1 MPSNE
6 ILQVISEIS
15 GILEAVAV
23 IASLVYLARQV
34 RDSTKATK
42 GATYQAIVD
51 SIGNLEERI
60 SSDAEVT
67 RIFRTGQKSLET
79 LNSDE
84 RLRFS
89 LLMFSFFNLY
99 ENLFYQYRNNLVE
112 EELWASWCRDM
123 RTLLSRPGVVKW
135 WDNYGSKELTR
146 SFCEYVASG
155 QCPRR

>member
-1 MPSNE
+1 MSPSE
-6 ILQVISEIS
+6 ILQIINEIA
-15 GILEAVAV
+15 GVLEAVAV
-23 IASLVYLARQV
+23 IASLTYLARQV

-51 SIGNLEERI
+51 SIGSLEARI
-60 SSDAEVT
+60 SSDSEVT
-67 RIFRTGQKSLET
+67 RIFRSGQKSLET
-79 LNSDE
+79 LSRDE

-89 LLMFSFFNLY
+89 LLMYSFFNLY

-123 RTLLSRPGVVKW
+123 RTLLARPGVAKW
-135 WDNYGSKELTR
+135 WDDYGSEELTR
-146 SFCEYVASG
+146 SFCEYVSSG